1 MSGEHKQHVNDFRID
16 LGASHKHYKQ
26 TPRDAAIAEQ
36 GSLLARYMQH
46 YLMPAS
52 CASGRPPLRS
62 RLRRQ
67 AAVAD
72 GRYRT
77 PLRASDA
84 SCCAA
89 AGELLPAAASC
100 SMWTPVQ
107 STGREHA

>member
-1 MSGEHKQHVNDFRID
+1 MQIIRHAPKRRSYMDLLQHC
-16 LGASHKHYKQ
+16 
-26 TPRDAAIAEQ
+26 TP
-36 GSLLARYMQH
+36 H
-46 YLMPAS
+46 LMPAS

-77 PLRASDA
+77 PLLASDA

-100 SMWTPVQ
+100 NMWHTI
-107 STGREHA
+107 